1 MNQYLLSYSES
12 IVLSLCKEI
21 EYIKIRS
28 KNINISLKTCHNK
41 TLSKRLRLELEKLNI
56 NTRVAWKDQPTRRGI
71 SLVDGKGDRAITVFG
86 DRLQPSIKD
95 ELPWKEVGIP
105 LNV

>member
-28 KNINISLKTCHNK
+28 NNINDSLKTCHNK
-41 TLSKRLRLELEKLNI
+41 ILSKRLKLELNKLNKNRLKI
-56 NTRVAWKDQPTRRGI
+56 LII
-71 SLVDGKGDRAITVFG
+71 SESMFNRNSQDL
-86 DRLQPSIKD
+86 SIEFLSEMTKRSSSFQQ
-95 ELPWKEVGIP
+95 I
-105 LNV
+105 